1 MRIFVAGASG
11 VLGVR
16 LVPLLVGAGHQ
27 VAGMTRSP
35 NEAARLRGLGV
46 EPVVCDVFDAEALT
60 KVVGTFAPEVVVDQL
75 TDLPDASGDL
85 PKYRERNDRMRTEGT
100 RNLLSATTGAGT
112 NRVVEQSIA
121 WEHPDER
128 ARAAV
133 ARHERSILDSGG
145 TVVRY
150 GQLYGADTFY
160 PSDPPPP
167 PRIHVEDAARRT
179 VPTIDAPAGVIVL
192 TEPLPGT

>member
-11 VLGVR
+11 VIGVR
-16 LVPLLVGAGHQ
+16 LVPLLVGAGHH

-35 NEAARLRGLGV
+35 DKAARLRSLGA
-46 EPVVCDVFDAEALT
+46 EPVVCDVFDAEALN
-60 KVVGTFAPEVVVDQL
+60 KVVGAFAPEVVVDQL

-85 PKYRERNDRMRTEGT
+85 PEYRGRNDRMRTEGT
-100 RNLLSATTGAGT
+100 RNLLGATRAAGA
-112 NRVVEQSIA
+112 NRVVAQSIA
-121 WEHPDER
+121 WETPDEQ

-133 ARHERSILDSGG
+133 AQYEQSILDSGG

-150 GQLYGADTFY
+150 GQLYGPDTFF

-167 PRIHVEDAARRT
+167 PRIHVDDAARRT
-179 VPTIDAPAGVIVL
+179 VPTIDAPPGVIVL
-192 TEPLPGT
+192 TEPERDT